1 MKTYTITQEQF
12 SLIRMG
18 LQLGEYFVDDQE
30 PSNDSHE
37 SDSQSIESALKAF
50 DEIYNQEVQA

>member
-1 MKTYTITQEQF
+1 MKTYTITEQQF
-12 SLIRMG
+12 NSIRMG
-18 LQLGEYFVDDQE
+18 LQLGEYFVEDQE

-37 SDSQSIESALKAF
+37 TDSQSIESALKAF